1 MSKHCFGVD
10 IGGTTIKMGLFTEG
24 CELVEKWEIP
34 TDKTDSGK
42 NILIDVAKAIG
53 MSHEEFVKL
62 PQCVQINWAKLVY
75 QYGYCKP
82 TR

>member
-1 MSKHCFGVD
+1 MVITSTYYHINIIRKGSVIDMENH
-10 IGGTTIKMGLFTEG
+10 IYTTSNNSGIK
-24 CELVEKWEIP
+24 P
-34 TDKTDSGK
+34 
-42 NILIDVAKAIG
+42 IDVAKAIG

-62 PQCVQINWAKLVY
+62 PQGAQIKWAKLVY